1 VGGRARGTPSR
12 SLTDPTVAAFKLGAV
27 VARAMPPSIADLTA
41 RAAGLGVAQF
51 SAGRRAQVE
60 RNLRRV
66 RGPDFRGAAL
76 RRAVAA
82 TFESYARYWA
92 ESFRLPGTSPAVLD
106 AGMSHRGWNHV
117 EEGLAAGRG
126 VILALPHL
134 GGWEWAGFWLAEVQ
148 RRPVTVVVEAL
159 DPPELFEWF
168 AELRRAFGMNIVPL
182 DADAGTAVVRALR
195 ANHVVCLL
203 CDRDIGGGGVEV
215 EFFGE
220 RTLLPAGPATLSLR
234 TGAPILPVAVYFRRH
249 DHLGD
254 VHGPLPAE
262 REGRLR
268 DDVVR
273 VTQRLAHA
281 LEDLIRAAPEQWHL
295 LQPNWPSDPGWQDRG
310 NQDRHK
316 TG

>member
-1 VGGRARGTPSR
+1 
-12 SLTDPTVAAFKLGAV
+12 
-27 VARAMPPSIADLTA
+27 VARAIPQSAADVLA
-41 RAAGLGVAQF
+41 RAAGSGVAQF

-66 RGPDFRGAAL
+66 HGPGFRGAPL
-76 RRAVAA
+76 RRAVSA

-92 ESFRLPGTSPAVLD
+92 ESLRLPGTSPEVLD
-106 AGMSHRGWNHV
+106 AGMSCPGWSHV
-117 EEGLAAGRG
+117 ETGLAAGKG

-148 RRPVTVVVEAL
+148 GRPTTVVVEAL

-168 AELRRAFGMNIVPL
+168 ADLRRAFGMNIVPL

-220 RTLLPAGPATLSLR
+220 RTLLPGGPATLSLR
-234 TGAPILPVAVYFRRH
+234 TGAPVLPVGVYFRPPG
-249 DHLGD
+249 HLGD
-254 VHGPLPAE
+254 VRGPIPAV
-262 REGRLR
+262 RQGRLR
-268 DDVVR
+268 DDVAR
-273 VTQRLAHA
+273 VTQLIARE

-295 LQPNWPSDPGWQDRG
+295 LQPNWPSDPGWRE
-310 NQDRHK
+310 RHNS
-316 TG
+316 G

>member
-1 VGGRARGTPSR
+1 MPAP
-12 SLTDPTVAAFKLGAV
+12 VAD
-27 VARAMPPSIADLTA
+27 ITA

-66 RGPDFRGAAL
+66 HGPNFRGLAL
-76 RRAVAA
+76 RRAVNA

-92 ESFRLPGTSPAVLD
+92 ESLRLPGTSPAVLD
-106 AGMSHRGWNHV
+106 AAMSCPGWNHV
-117 EEGLAAGRG
+117 ETGLAAGRG

-159 DPPELFEWF
+159 EPPELFEWF
-168 AELRRAFGMNIVPL
+168 ADLRRSFGMNIVPL

-220 RTLLPAGPATLSLR
+220 RTLLPGGPATLSLR
-234 TGAPILPVAVYFRRH
+234 TGAPVLPVAVYFRGH
-249 DHLGD
+249 DHIGD
-254 VHGPLPAE
+254 VGAPIPTE
-262 REGRLR
+262 RRGRLR
-268 DDVVR
+268 DDVTR
-273 VTQRLAHA
+273 VTQVLADE
-281 LEDLIRAAPEQWHL
+281 LERLIRVAPEQWHL
-295 LQPNWPSDPGWQDRG
+295 LQPNWPSDPGWL
-310 NQDRHK
+310 DRHN